1 MKSILSVFCLF
12 LTLSANAQNKE
23 GNFHLDKDF
32 TIAATGILRLN
43 SSDAKV
49 YITGSSRTGAHVK
62 IDREISTKGFVF
74 GHENF
79 SVDVFEENGNLAI
92 REHSSSVSVG
102 VVGYHYEKYT
112 IYIDAPEGTSLFIKG
127 DDGDYWIRNIAG
139 EISLDVDDADVEL
152 SHCTGDKFEFRLDD
166 GDIKMDGGK
175 GRLEINGDDSD
186 IQIRNASFSFVEAK
200 IDDGDLVIETSLD
213 DKGEYFVD
221 AQDGLVSLT
230 ITKGGG
236 RFDIRHDDGRV
247 IADSGFSTV
256 EDSEDHTRFTLASGS
271 AKVDIRADDAR
282 VRLTSR

>member
-1 MKSILSVFCLF
+1 MRSILSVFCLIF
-12 LTLSANAQNKE
+12 AVSGFSQNRD
-23 GNFHLDKDF
+23 GDFHLDKEYKMSSVG
-32 TIAATGILRLN
+32 TIKLN

-62 IDREISTKGFVF
+62 VDREVTTKGLAF
-74 GHENF
+74 GHEEF
-79 SVDVFEENGNLAI
+79 SVEIDEVSGNLEI
-92 REHSSSVSVG
+92 REHSNSVSIG

-112 IYIDAPEGTSLFIKG
+112 IHIEAPEGAGLMVKG
-127 DDGDYWIRNIAG
+127 DDGDYWIKNIGG
-139 EISLDVDDADVEL
+139 EISMDIDDADVEL
-152 SHCTGDKFEFRLDD
+152 TQCSGNKFDFRLDD

-186 IQIRNASFSFVEAK
+186 VQIRNGNFSFVEAK

-236 RFDIRHDDGRV
+236 
-247 IADSGFSTV
+247 
-256 EDSEDHTRFTLASGS
+256 
-271 AKVDIRADDAR
+271 KV
-282 VRLTSR
+282 